1 VTPAAKRAE
10 CAGSD
15 GYVWQPAT
23 DHTVA
28 GWVPPYGA
36 NSALRKLGD
45 NQLVGALREE
55 LGGRAFNV
63 MLTIVNEITKEWR
76 SITKRR
82 TEAHTA
88 GNTLRFAARRVG

>member
-1 VTPAAKRAE
+1 MSRRATPFR
-10 CAGSD
+10 S
-15 GYVWQPAT
+15 AT

-28 GWVPPYGA
+28 GWARPHGA
-36 NSALRKLGD
+36 NSALRKLSD
-45 NQLVGALREE
+45 DQLVGAHREE

-63 MLTIVNEITKEWR
+63 MLTIVNEITKERR

-88 GNTLRFAARRVG
+88 GNTLRFAARSVR